1 MTSNITL
8 RAVLDSSAF
17 LVRDEI
23 KCDSVDQ
30 PEAQAFIEKYSEN
43 SLVVVYDRGDAQN
56 DYNPS
61 WKGVRRNCI
70 TKIPKDKWIYQ
81 ALVFGHSFEE
91 IDPSLTIELSYEQ
104 AQGVHDLGG
113 YYLRPGYYKDI
124 AGEELTNKYKMW
136 HVHCERPKWE
146 AGKAELLSNYSF
158 ISAPPQDVKYFAPIR
173 DEDVDD
179 EWRREIAQ
187 EAGMLHGVDA
197 YNEAM
202 GY

>member
-8 RAVLDSSAF
+8 RAVLDSNGRHVHAEF
-17 LVRDEI
+17 

-30 PEAQAFIEKYSEN
+30 PEAQAFIEEYSE
-43 SLVVVYDRGDAQN
+43 SYLVVVYDRGGAPN

-61 WKGVRRNCI
+61 WTGVRQNCI
-70 TKIPKDKWIYQ
+70 TKIPQEKWIYQ

-91 IDPSLTIELSYEQ
+91 IDPSLTIELTTEQ
-104 AQGVHDLGG
+104 VDGVRDLGG

-136 HVHCERPKWE
+136 HLFCERPKWE
-146 AGKAELLSNYSF
+146 AGKAERTNYDY
-158 ISAPPQDVKYFAPIR
+158 ISSPPEEVLYSKPVIEEDI
-173 DEDVDD
+173 DET
-179 EWRREIAQ
+179 WRREIAQ